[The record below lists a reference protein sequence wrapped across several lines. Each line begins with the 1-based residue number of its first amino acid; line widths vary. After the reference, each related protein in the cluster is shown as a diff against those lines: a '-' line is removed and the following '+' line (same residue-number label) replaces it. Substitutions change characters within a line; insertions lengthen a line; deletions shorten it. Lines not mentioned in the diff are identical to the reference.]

1 MSADKNIS
9 AAQLC
14 IQLGVHDVDSR
25 CKMQEALRMLQLR
38 GYIEERFPDR
48 YRLRRTDM
56 ITGVV
61 DIISDHTP
69 AILSIYHKKP
79 VPVVREH
86 LRGAGCG
93 DTVYAAVK
101 NDEHHR
107 PVAEVVRIIR
117 FAQRSM
123 PGTIEVLQ
131 EKAWFIPDQPVYR
144 DIMVPLHKL
153 NGAEDGD
160 AVVVEIEAK
169 SQQQR
174 TLHGR
179 VTEVLGK
186 RGDPHLDMAIRMKRH
201 NFSFFFS
208 PEQEQ
213 DALHAVAEAQRPTHA
228 EIFYRKDL
236 RGVPTFTIDPPGCT
250 DIDDALS
257 IRKMPGGN
265 WEIGVHIVDINHYLR
280 QGSAL
285 DKEAALRGTC
295 VYLANRM
302 VPMLPLPLIEHCSL
316 SAGQDKRTFS
326 VMFELDAEGKVL
338 QSRLEKTLICS
349 QRQFDYAEAN
359 QIIRSGKGEM
369 AGELQQLS
377 HIAQQLRAA
386 RFRNGAIS
394 FEGRTQVHFEFD
406 EHEHPVNAFVYRPN
420 QATSLVEEF
429 MLLANRSVAEKVCK
443 NSFCA
448 PKTKRPF
455 LYRIHGLPN
464 PTRFERFVHMIRH
477 LGYPIGEV
485 YSSRTLAHQMS
496 RLLHS
501 VQGQPDERLLN
512 LLALQSMTRARYTT
526 TCKSHYGLGFGSYT
540 HFTSP
545 LRRYADVVV
554 HRLMEHYVLRQ
565 QTAPLPGY
573 GQEELETLCDYLTQ
587 QANRAKEAEQEYAH
601 LKAMEYMEDHAGE
614 LFAARIFHI
623 DNRDIMVE
631 LTDSGITGRVC
642 IAKIAGRDCFYDPQ
656 HCRVANS
663 LNTVDYTLG
672 DHVLVASNRV
682 DRFSKEIEFAIVKS
696 CGGRA
701 TLPPHKV

>member
-1 MSADKNIS
+1 MSADKNVS

-25 CKMQEALRMLQLR
+25 CRMQEALRFLQLR

-48 YRLRRTDM
+48 YRLRRKDV
-56 ITGVV
+56 ITGVI
-61 DIISDHTP
+61 DIVSDNTP

-79 VPVVREH
+79 VPVAREH
-86 LRGAGCG
+86 LRGASYG
-93 DTVYAAVK
+93 DTVYAVVK
-101 NDEHHR
+101 NDEHNR
-107 PVAEVVRIIR
+107 PLAEVVRIIR

-131 EKAWFIPDQPVYR
+131 EKAWFIPDQNVYR
-144 DIMVPLHKL
+144 DIMIPLNKL

-160 AVVVEIEAK
+160 AVVVELEAK

-186 RGDPHLDMAIRMKRH
+186 RGDPHLDMAIRMKRY

-208 PEQEQ
+208 ATQEQ
-213 DALHAVAEAQRPTHA
+213 DALNAIAEAQHPAHA
-228 EIFYRKDL
+228 ESFPRVDL

-257 IRKMPGGN
+257 IRKMPNGN
-265 WEIGVHIVDINHYLR
+265 WEIGVHIVDINYYLR

-302 VPMLPLPLIEHCSL
+302 IPMLPLPLIAHCSL
-316 SAGQDKRTFS
+316 SAGHDKRTFS
-326 VMFELDAEGKVL
+326 MMFEVDTTGKVL
-338 QSRLEKTLICS
+338 HGRLEKTLIRS
-349 QRQFDYAEAN
+349 QRQFSYAEAD
-359 QIIRSGKGEM
+359 QIIKSGKGELVE
-369 AGELQQLS
+369 ELQQLTRV
-377 HIAQQLRAA
+377 AQQLRNN

-406 EHEHPVNAFVYRPN
+406 AHEHPVNTFVYRPN
-420 QATSLVEEF
+420 RATSLIEEF
-429 MLLANRSVAEKVCK
+429 MLLANRSVAEKICK

-455 LYRIHGLPN
+455 IYRVHGLPN
-464 PTRFERFVHMIRH
+464 PTRFDRFVHMIRY

-496 RLLHS
+496 RLLNS
-501 VQGQPDERLLN
+501 VRGQPDERLLN
-512 LLALQSMTRARYTT
+512 LLALQSMARARYTAS
-526 TCKSHYGLGFGSYT
+526 CKAHYGLGFGSYT

-554 HRLMEHYVLRQ
+554 HRLMEHYILHERN
-565 QTAPLPGY
+565 TPLPGY
-573 GQEELETLCDYLTQ
+573 EQEELEKLCDYLTQ
-587 QANRAKEAEQEYAH
+587 QSNKAREAEEEYIH
-601 LKAMEYMEDHAGE
+601 RKAVEYMEDHVGE
-614 LFAARIFHI
+614 LFAAKIYNI
-623 DNRDIMVE
+623 DEREIKIE
-631 LTDSGITGRVC
+631 LTDSGITGRVY
-642 IAKIAGRDCFYDPQ
+642 IAKIEGRDCFYDPQ
-656 HCRVANS
+656 NCRVTNPV
-663 LNTVDYTLG
+663 NTVDYKLG
-672 DHVLVASNRV
+672 DNVLVASNHV
-682 DRFSKEIEFAIVKS
+682 DRFSKDILFSIVKP
-696 CGGRA
+696 CND
-701 TLPPHKV
+701 